1 MANIK
6 YIYFAPLFKKNI
18 VLWWR
23 RGNTWKGNNSPLGT
37 TATLFFLLLFSNVT
51 VWQPFSWSTY
61 FKRTDKNN
69 SKRYLRTAVV
79 VASSVLLLPFTVFF
93 LNIFI
98 IELYFVDILSLYNFE
113 TKQFFLIRIKE
124 TDTKWILMLPV
135 VLLGATA
142 VIEM

>member
-1 MANIK
+1 M
-6 YIYFAPLFKKNI
+6 
-18 VLWWR
+18 
-23 RGNTWKGNNSPLGT
+23 
-37 TATLFFLLLFSNVT
+37 
-51 VWQPFSWSTY
+51 
-61 FKRTDKNN
+61 
-69 SKRYLRTAVV
+69 RTAVV